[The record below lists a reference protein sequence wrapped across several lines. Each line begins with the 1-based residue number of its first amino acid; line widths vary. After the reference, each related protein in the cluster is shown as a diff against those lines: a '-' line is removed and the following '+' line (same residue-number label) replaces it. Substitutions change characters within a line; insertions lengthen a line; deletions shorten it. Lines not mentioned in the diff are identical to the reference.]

1 MSDIVTARDPEIIAA
16 EINTIK
22 KQVQQ
27 AVIFASIEIGGKLME
42 AKSLVP
48 QGEWGKWL
56 ENNVEYSQSTAENLM
71 KLYKEYGG
79 DQESLFDTWT
89 GSETFGK
96 LTYTQHLA
104 LLALPFSDRQE
115 FAEKNNAEDMSTRQ
129 LQKAVQDQLDEERRL
144 HEKTRENLET
154 AEARARDAEQNL
166 IDIQQHLSAAKSSEG
181 AWQDEIDKIN
191 AEKEKAVKAESDA
204 TKKVAELQKD
214 LKEAKNR
221 EDAIRAQ
228 LKKAQEN
235 PDVPESVMEQLRKE
249 AEASAAGKA
258 SDDIRKK
265 LEEAEAALNAA
276 QQGKQAVEEELVAA
290 QKRLKMADVDV
301 MEYNTLAQKLMSD
314 YNVLDGLRRKISV
327 HDRET
332 GEKLKQFQMKMV
344 SMFQDSLEGTK

>member
-1 MSDIVTARDPEIIAA
+1 MNDIVTARDPEIIAA
-16 EINTIK
+16 EINIIK

-115 FAEKNNAEDMSTRQ
+115 FAEKNNAEEMSTRQ

-144 HEKTRENLET
+144 HEKTREDLET

-166 IDIQQHLSAAKSSEG
+166 IDMQQRLSAAKSSEG
-181 AWQDEIDKIN
+181 AWQEEIDKIN

-235 PDVPESVMEQLRKE
+235 PDIPESVMEQIRKE

-258 SDDIRKK
+258 SEDIRKK
-265 LEEAEAALNAA
+265 LEEAEAALKAA
-276 QQGKQAVEEELVAA
+276 EQGKQVVEAELVAA

-314 YNVLDGLRRKISV
+314 YNVLDGLRRKITV

-332 GEKLKQFQMKMV
+332 GEKLKQFQTKMV
-344 SMFQDSLEGTK
+344 SMFQEPLEGTK